1 MASFIF
7 NKDQAKNQSTL
18 ERICESDDDLQYYP
32 SSDISD
38 IVTVS
43 AEDFAK
49 VKNNNCTI
57 ESHDG
62 NNFTWF
68 DHVTHNSP
76 VPVSER
82 DSKENMEFY
91 LSGLIKAID
100 GWLAVFPSHAKTSE
114 WQSYRDYCNNFDV
127 NSISYPL
134 NKTWEQYCAD
144 NSISYKNILEL
155 PTN

>member
-18 ERICESDDDLQYYP
+18 ERICQSDDDLQYYS
-32 SSDISD
+32 SSDVSD

-49 VKNNNCTI
+49 VKNNNCMI

-68 DHVTHNSP
+68 DHVTYDTS

-82 DSKENMEFY
+82 DTKEILGVY
-91 LSGLIKAID
+91 LSHLVKAID
-100 GWLAVFPSHAKTSE
+100 EWLVEFPSHAKTSE

-127 NSISYPL
+127 DSISYPL
-134 NKTWEQYCAD
+134 DKTWEQYCAD